1 MDGKMEGNVTT
12 TESENYPGTENNSV
26 EKTEVPPAGGSTI
39 STNNNQAAYPPPTG
53 NNQAAYPPPMGNN
66 QAAYPPPTGN
76 NQAAY
81 PPPMGNNQAA
91 YPPPMGNNQ
100 AAYPPPMMGYQP
112 VMPPPIPM
120 PVMEQPD
127 FPVLEKGCLI
137 TGILSCVFGL
147 IGFCPGYGSIFAILS
162 FGTGVAALVMS
173 IFILT
178 KAKNRTKKPIAGIV
192 LGSIGVICS
201 IISVVI
207 LLVSIA
213 AFVPGFLN
221 SNNASF

>member
-39 STNNNQAAYPPPTG
+39 STN
-53 NNQAAYPPPMGNN
+53 NN